1 MRPWSKLRA
10 NPSDALWDRPHLV
23 WVTWPSF
30 PQGCP
35 DSEYCRVF
43 PLLGIFLGPIGKSL
57 DHRPM
62 RRRIANREGTKI
74 WKLPYTKLQNT
85 HRLANTRDKS
95 YTNGKFLRFYW
106 LFASCAR
113 NSWCRPHFL
122 CKYSASI
129 GRWSPVGG
137 TLECCPA
144 ATITRLR
151 IIVGSPWLTVTPW
164 YVATWSACRVR
175 WHRLWHPLM
184 RWYWL

>member
-106 LFASCAR
+106 LFASCA
-113 NSWCRPHFL
+113 
-122 CKYSASI
+122 
-129 GRWSPVGG
+129 
-137 TLECCPA
+137 